1 MVSYKGSASYN
12 GFVFVV
18 PSDGSVLK
26 DISTVNGNYEVTYS
40 PDFSPDGAGLV
51 YATYRHPMSGVTD
64 DLVCQT
70 RNFEIETSL
79 LDGTKRQRITHNASL
94 DTAPVWS
101 PDGARVAFVKGW
113 PHYDE
118 DEGGIYTI
126 KPDGTEERLVASNL
140 MTGLYLRW
148 GPVWSPNGNR
158 LVIGGKGYISP
169 SKSARIIFYTVEA
182 DGSGVRQLFAY
193 SDEHYFDAE
202 VKNITWSPDGQR
214 IAFSS
219 AISRS
224 ITRYDITG
232 PRERVDRLYIVDQ
245 DGEGLE
251 EIPIAGEL
259 VRGGVNSLEWSPDGS
274 EILISSIGGVFLI
287 NTEDFEIRRILDR
300 SDVYAAWSPDG
311 SRIAVFSQGRDD
323 WLVSMQKDGSDVRV
337 LMRLDEDGRV
347 VAGNP
352 I

>member
-18 PSDGSVLK
+18 PSDGSGLR

-51 YATYRHPMSGVTD
+51 YATYRHRMSGVTD
-64 DLVCQT
+64 DFVCQT

-79 LDGTKRQRITHNASL
+79 LDGTNRQRITHNASL

-118 DEGGIYTI
+118 SEGGIYTI
-126 KPDGTEERLVASNL
+126 KPDGTEERPVVLDMSIL
-140 MTGLYLRW
+140 SLTW
-148 GPVWSPNGNR
+148 GPTWSPDGNT
-158 LVIGGKGYISP
+158 LAFGGK
-169 SKSARIIFYTVEA
+169 AFIIRDPNPPAYNSLYTVEA
-182 DGSGVRQLFAY
+182 DGSGLRRLFADTESTY
-193 SDEHYFDAE
+193 PSYVAE
-202 VKNITWSPDGQR
+202 LKNTTWSPDGQR

-219 AISRS
+219 ATLR
-224 ITRYDITG
+224 DNG
-232 PRERVDRLYIVDQ
+232 AGGFKWVFRVYIVGR
-245 DGEGLE
+245 DGDGLQ
-251 EIPIAGEL
+251 EIPIASEL
-259 VRGGVNSLEWSPDGS
+259 VSVGVNSLEWSPDGS
-274 EILISSIGGVFLI
+274 EILLSSIGGVFLI
-287 NTEDFEIRRILDR
+287 DTEDFEIRKILDR

-352 I
+352 R